1 MSYQQASPIDPY
13 VLSVGQK
20 SSINMGLPTEDL
32 DYDEQHLPLLQG
44 KLMTR
49 KNTTTTTTTTNAT
62 ADGDGDIQDIH
73 IQQPPL
79 LTWIGSCI
87 CLPFSLLPGAACF
100 VVNPREEVAI
110 THFGLLTRVEK
121 TPGCHC
127 TLPFG
132 RDIMKISTK
141 QNSMFLPE
149 MKVADATG
157 SPVVVSAV
165 LNYRVVDSKRAL
177 LNVKN
182 LQSYCNTNAQAV
194 LKQIV
199 GCYTYD
205 QLKTEQNVVNRSMLA
220 RLRPILT
227 VCGVAVQSMQLNE
240 LNYAPEIASGM
251 LRKQQAAALI
261 EARKLIVEGAVL
273 IAQEAVAMLERSEGG
288 SSIQMT
294 NDQKVQLISNLL
306 TVTCSD
312 VDATPTV
319 ALK

>member
-1 MSYQQASPIDPY
+1 MSFEVGLPIDHFGLTAEEKNSIYLATPTDDNDQHQQQ
-13 VLSVGQK
+13 QK
-20 SSINMGLPTEDL
+20 
-32 DYDEQHLPLLQG
+32 QPLLG
-44 KLMTR
+44 KSTGPRGIDMNR
-49 KNTTTTTTTTNAT
+49 DNN
-62 ADGDGDIQDIH
+62 DIEDIDIQS
-73 IQQPPL
+73 PPL
-79 LTWIGSCI
+79 LTYVGTCVCFP
-87 CLPFSLLPGAACF
+87 CLFLPGASCF
-100 VVNPREEVAI
+100 VVNPREEVAV
-110 THFGLLTRVEK
+110 THFGLLTRIEK

-127 TLPFG
+127 VHPFG
-132 RDIMKISTK
+132 REIMKISTK
-141 QNSMFLPE
+141 QENMFLPE

-157 SPVVVSAV
+157 SPVIVSAV
-165 LNYRVVDSKRAL
+165 LNYRVVNSKRAL

-182 LQSYCNTNAQAV
+182 VQSYCNTNAQAV

-205 QLKTEQNVVNRSMLA
+205 QLKSEQSVVNRSMLA
-220 RLRPILT
+220 RLRPLLH
-227 VCGVAVQSMQLNE
+227 VAGVSVQSMQLNE

-273 IAQEAVAMLERSEGG
+273 IAQDAVRMLESGNGG
-288 SSIQMT
+288 EMIKMT